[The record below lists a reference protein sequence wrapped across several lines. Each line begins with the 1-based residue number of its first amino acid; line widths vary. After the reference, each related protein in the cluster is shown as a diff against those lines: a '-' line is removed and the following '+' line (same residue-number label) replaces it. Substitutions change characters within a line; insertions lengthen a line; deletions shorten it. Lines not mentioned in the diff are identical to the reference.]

1 MSNFWGAV
9 QIFQTTLMG
18 LDGNDEEINAYF
30 IDTDI
35 CNQCICLHTGSRERT
50 GG

>member
-1 MSNFWGAV
+1 
-9 QIFQTTLMG
+9 MG